1 MLYYRGEAAQGGET
15 RVLSSSDRAC
25 QPYILRPWV
34 SGGSCRLWGTE
45 FATWV
50 PVDNK
55 LKELPETLGELRSL
69 RTLDISENEVRR
81 LPLML
86 AHVRTLEV
94 RGHSLRCH
102 RGLPCECLSYGD
114 LAAIL
119 AVGGH
124 KSK

>member
-1 MLYYRGEAAQGGET
+1 M
-15 RVLSSSDRAC
+15 
-25 QPYILRPWV
+25 
-34 SGGSCRLWGTE
+34 SGGGSRLW
-45 FATWV
+45 V
-50 PVDNK
+50 PADNK

-94 RGHSLRCH
+94 RHSVGCH

-119 AVGGH
+119 AVGGY

>member
-1 MLYYRGEAAQGGET
+1 M
-15 RVLSSSDRAC
+15 
-25 QPYILRPWV
+25 
-34 SGGSCRLWGTE
+34 SGGDSRLW
-45 FATWV
+45 V
-50 PVDNK
+50 PADNK

-102 RGLPCECLSYGD
+102 RGLTCDCLSYGD

-119 AVGGH
+119 AVGGY
-124 KSK
+124 KST